1 MMYVKWD
8 FENNK
13 ILYGPQEIT
22 RKGGDGWIQY
32 ISHVEFP
39 IYDGEYLVIEY
50 VEEDNLVVQKK
61 AGIPTNIHKIER
73 SSEYPGFDEQLD
85 LLWHAIDAGAFGDPA
100 KLTDFY
106 TTLKTVKDNYPKVD
120 LVEE

>member
-22 RKGGDGWIQY
+22 RKSGDGWIQY

-85 LLWHAIDAGAFGDPA
+85 LLWHDIHNNTLNTTG
-100 KLTDFY
+100 LFY
-106 TTLKTVKDNYPKVD
+106 TALAAVKDKYPKG
-120 LVEE
+120 E